1 MGYDPQAH
9 GAACDKCPLAGLPV
23 VPPEWGHACTKDA
36 LRNRTA
42 VAVVGEAPGEQETRL
57 RRPFVGRS
65 GEELDKAL
73 HKAKIPRQ
81 AALVTNVLLC
91 QPPKNEL
98 RELLDRI
105 KRSNK
110 ELLAEHKKAVKLAI
124 SNSQP
129 LPPEPTYTASPVDC
143 CRPRLEKELEHFE
156 NFITLGKTATH
167 AVTGV
172 KASIGSVR
180 GALLPREATALSPS
194 RKVLPTVHPAFCL
207 RNPRWF
213 HVFHADIAKAGAW
226 FRGEIDWHPPIVR
239 WQPTPQQ
246 LREFIARHRGKALTS
261 DLETDDIEP
270 LTAKIRCV
278 GIGNEHEVLVVSILS
293 KEGDKTKRFY
303 SRRDE
308 DEIIAI
314 FKAYYEDESQTKI
327 GHNFGGYDK
336 VVLQQQWGITVRNIL
351 DTVLLHRVV
360 ESELPHSLAYVVSMY
375 TIAPAWKTDR
385 EGNKLST
392 DAESDQDLALYCAF
406 DVCLNA
412 RVVPGLVKGAEEK
425 QQVDVY
431 LGDIRIQQVCA
442 DMHTVGMYVDQE
454 VRQKTEV
461 DILKRR
467 QRVLADIRGF
477 LGKPDFN
484 PGSVLQL
491 RDLLFDTWQL
501 TPPLTDEERL
511 TNKLDPS
518 TSDLVLRA
526 LITDPA
532 LKDDPRRQLIKMVR
546 IYRRLQKVLG
556 TYVVKLRPWSML
568 AEGDLGWDEEE
579 EDGEGWAD
587 AELRRRYGIAKR
599 GIVNPYTGRMYPG
612 YNAAVAVTGRLSSS
626 KPINSQNFPS
636 SLRSMVTAAPGHVLV
651 GADMDQLELR
661 IAAARWGVKLY
672 LRAFAEGKDPHSMT
686 AFAVFGEAFCRAAG
700 VDPKMFEREGP
711 LVGDAYEDGKFAKK
725 EGEAYKMRTLS
736 KMVQYACIGA
746 SEHVAVLG
754 PESSKA
760 IRDMRIGD
768 WVWSWSKLRGRYEP
782 AQVTEV
788 MPRGTRQTVRVHF
801 AWGRGQRWRSSMLV
815 TTDHLCIMRDGTER
829 EAGTLRPGDRL
840 MPFRR
845 SKPNPRGYRYMF
857 PFNDDRRAGEH
868 RVVMGFLDEGSGGT
882 HVHHRNEQPADNRPE
897 NLEVMPE
904 PAHVALHGGSLAEG
918 RKQSALWRAAVSDP
932 ATRSAASTKAW
943 VGRRTRKETDKAF
956 AQRSRLAPWHDRM
969 GHEPDASIAAEAGCT
984 AEAVAYYR
992 KSRGI
997 AARVPSVGERGWFHR
1012 LCATDERWRQAL
1024 QEDDLASVQLRIY
1037 DEYGVEVS
1045 LNLLRRVRARW
1056 QTTAKKRGCAWES
1069 VADILGHVPDRVV
1082 AERLNVS
1089 VSAVC
1094 AHRKK
1099 HGIPAYDGDQVDG
1112 TNHVVTKVEVVGPEE
1127 VWDIEVDHEDHNFGL
1142 AAGVFVH
1149 NSQYKAT
1156 VETVAMLIRKT
1167 EVAARDEEGNERKD
1181 GTTELPYA
1189 LLPLRRV
1196 REMHGNWLSGAPEF
1210 KTGWDKEIAHF
1221 KKHGFVQ
1228 EYVTGRKRY
1237 FLDTAQSRDAH
1248 MSGTNE
1254 IVNFAIQSA
1263 AAGLMNKAILLLHE
1277 QIPLH
1282 KWGPGTGIINQCHDS
1297 IVIECPADGAHE
1309 VVDPKSGKKKMV
1321 VPPGS
1326 IPDRVAK
1333 LLEECLNQTDPSLPG
1348 VVFTATASVAHTW
1361 KDA

>member
-375 TIAPAWKTDR
+375 TIAPAWKCYDPETEVLTRGGWVRFDQLGSEDVAQWCEDGTVEFVQPRASVRQAYTGPMWELRGPAVNLLVTPDHTMGFWPPNSTTLQRVPVQDLPSSGWLPHGGGRRSRLEDLERRQVDYTGTIHCVSVPSGLLLVRRGGLVVVSGNTDR

-736 KMVQYACIGA
+736 KMVQYA
-746 SEHVAVLG
+746 
-754 PESSKA
+754 
-760 IRDMRIGD
+760 
-768 WVWSWSKLRGRYEP
+768 
-782 AQVTEV
+782 
-788 MPRGTRQTVRVHF
+788 
-801 AWGRGQRWRSSMLV
+801 
-815 TTDHLCIMRDGTER
+815 
-829 EAGTLRPGDRL
+829 
-840 MPFRR
+840 
-845 SKPNPRGYRYMF
+845 
-857 PFNDDRRAGEH
+857 
-868 RVVMGFLDEGSGGT
+868 
-882 HVHHRNEQPADNRPE
+882 
-897 NLEVMPE
+897 
-904 PAHVALHGGSLAEG
+904 
-918 RKQSALWRAAVSDP
+918 
-932 ATRSAASTKAW
+932 
-943 VGRRTRKETDKAF
+943 
-956 AQRSRLAPWHDRM
+956 
-969 GHEPDASIAAEAGCT
+969 
-984 AEAVAYYR
+984 
-992 KSRGI
+992 
-997 AARVPSVGERGWFHR
+997 
-1012 LCATDERWRQAL
+1012 
-1024 QEDDLASVQLRIY
+1024 
-1037 DEYGVEVS
+1037 
-1045 LNLLRRVRARW
+1045 
-1056 QTTAKKRGCAWES
+1056 
-1069 VADILGHVPDRVV
+1069 
-1082 AERLNVS
+1082 
-1089 VSAVC
+1089 
-1094 AHRKK
+1094 
-1099 HGIPAYDGDQVDG
+1099 
-1112 TNHVVTKVEVVGPEE
+1112 
-1127 VWDIEVDHEDHNFGL
+1127 
-1142 AAGVFVH
+1142 
-1149 NSQYKAT
+1149 SQYKAT